1 MFKSCGS
8 NEPRDEM
15 KNRSLVALSS
25 AAIVAVY
32 TAGYMRTRAA
42 AERFD
47 APTEPRSPGRA
58 PAPASHSA
66 DTPHVEGR
74 VAIHPSSSPAPAITP
89 RVPTTSRTQ
98 AAPSAAGTA
107 DAPPQAHVD
116 TTSQPPADVPAISRF
131 DEQSIQGL
139 DRPTID
145 APPPETP
152 AGQFKDGIYTGWGYC
167 RHGDLQA
174 SVAIEGGRIVSAK
187 VVQCLTRYSC
197 NWIEPLYPQV
207 AERQNAEVDYISGAS
222 ESSDAFHDAV
232 AEALGK
238 AK

>member
-1 MFKSCGS
+1 
-8 NEPRDEM
+8 M

-32 TAGYMRTRAA
+32 TAGYMRTRAS

-47 APTEPRSPGRA
+47 EPTEPRHPSRPPA
-58 PAPASHSA
+58 PAPRSA

-74 VAIHPSSSPAPAITP
+74 LAIHPSSPAPTV
-89 RVPTTSRTQ
+89 VPHARMTSSRA

-116 TTSQPPADVPAISRF
+116 TPSEPPGDVPATPRF
-131 DEQSIQGL
+131 DAQSIQGL
-139 DRPTID
+139 EQPTID
-145 APPPETP
+145 APPPEPP
-152 AGQFKDGIYTGWGYC
+152 AGQYKDGSYTGWGYC
-167 RHGDLQA
+167 RHGDIQA
-174 SVAIEGGRIVSAK
+174 SVVIESGRIVSAK
-187 VVQCLTRYSC
+187 VAQCLTRYSC

-207 AERQNAEVDYISGAS
+207 VQRQNAEVDYISGAS
-222 ESSDAFHDAV
+222 ESSDAFHDAI
-232 AEALGK
+232 ADALSK

>member
-1 MFKSCGS
+1 MFKSRGS

-47 APTEPRSPGRA
+47 EPTEPRNPSRPPA
-58 PAPASHSA
+58 PAPHSA

-74 VAIHPSSSPAPAITP
+74 VAIHPSSSAPAITP
-89 RVPTTSRTQ
+89 RVPTTARTQ
-98 AAPSAAGTA
+98 AAPSPAGA
-107 DAPPQAHVD
+107 DDARPQAHVD
-116 TTSQPPADVPAISRF
+116 TPSQPLADVPAAPRF

-145 APPPETP
+145 AAPPEMP
-152 AGQFKDGIYTGWGYC
+152 AGQFKDGTYTGWGYC

-207 AERQNAEVDYISGAS
+207 VERQNAEVDYVSGAS

-232 AEALGK
+232 AEALAK